1 MNRILFILYF
11 CLFAAALYCQVLNKD
26 TSAAGRE
33 KSDNKS
39 FASGDTTANYKIM
52 HFNSIEENKLL
63 IPDDLFLLKYQ
74 FPYTDSAYYY
84 SNKSTVPPL
93 SLTLPQGNILSGD
106 KKDFADY
113 FNNIYWESRPTM
125 LQTILGNMDFA
136 GGAALAGYRIWK
148 DYLRKEFK

>member
-1 MNRILFILYF
+1 MNRIFFVVYF
-11 CLFAAALYCQVLNKD
+11 CLFAAALNCQVLNKD
-26 TSAAGRE
+26 TSAAGQI
-33 KSDNKS
+33 KPDNINLI
-39 FASGDTTANYKIM
+39 AGDTTANYKIT
-52 HFNSIEENKLL
+52 HFNLIEENKLL
-63 IPDDLFLLKYQ
+63 IPDDLFLLKYP

-93 SLTLPQGNILSGD
+93 SLTLPPGNTLSGD
-106 KKDFADY
+106 RKDFADY

-136 GGAALAGYRIWK
+136 GGAALAGYRLWK